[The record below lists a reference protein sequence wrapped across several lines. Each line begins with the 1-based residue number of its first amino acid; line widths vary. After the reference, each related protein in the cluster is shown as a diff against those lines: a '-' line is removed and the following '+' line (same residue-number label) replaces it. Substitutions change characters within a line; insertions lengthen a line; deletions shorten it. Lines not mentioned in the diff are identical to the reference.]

1 MSDRPTMTA
10 LEAAQY
16 LGVSH
21 DTINRLMAQGHLQG
35 YKQTLR
41 RNGRFRIYR
50 DSVEAYDRQR
60 KSQATPSKS

>member
-1 MSDRPTMTA
+1 MKDRPMMTA
-10 LEAAQY
+10 AEAAQY

-21 DTINRLMAQGHLQG
+21 DTINRLMAQGQLQG

-60 KSQATPSKS
+60 KSRPISDKA

>member
-1 MSDRPTMTA
+1 MEDRPMMTA
-10 LEAAQY
+10 AEAAQY

-21 DTINRLMAQGHLQG
+21 DTINRLMAQGQLQG

-60 KSQATPSKS
+60 KSRPISDKA

>member
-1 MSDRPTMTA
+1 MTA
-10 LEAAQY
+10 AEAGKY

-21 DTINRLMAQGHLQG
+21 DTINRLMAQGVLQG

-50 DSVEAYDRQR
+50 DSVEAYDHQR
-60 KSQATPSKS
+60 KSQALPSKV